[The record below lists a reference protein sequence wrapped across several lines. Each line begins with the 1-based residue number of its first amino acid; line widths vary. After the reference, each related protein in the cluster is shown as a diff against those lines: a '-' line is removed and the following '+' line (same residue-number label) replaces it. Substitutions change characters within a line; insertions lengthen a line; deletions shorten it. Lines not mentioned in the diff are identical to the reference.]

1 MTMSAC
7 NYTMTMTAIMIMNMN
22 TTINQRKRQSNE
34 STRVRLLKTAREIER
49 GGDRERKGEGDT
61 TYGQARQTLDMHLCQ
76 VERGGGGYSAILTDS
91 LNVMGEI
98 SKNRSLI
105 HK

>member
-1 MTMSAC
+1 MTLSAC

-49 GGDRERKGEGDT
+49 GGDRERGRGRHDIWTGTTDT
-61 TYGQARQTLDMHLCQ
+61 
-76 VERGGGGYSAILTDS
+76 
-91 LNVMGEI
+91 
-98 SKNRSLI
+98 
-105 HK
+105 